1 MYKFESELVKKF
13 EGYLRLSQNPFEEV
27 EIGFEFNYRSGK
39 VDVVAKTTNYELISF
54 EAKLLNWRKAL
65 AQAYRATSFSHYSY
79 VVLPESIA
87 FAALQFDYE
96 FNSRKVGLCSVAN
109 NGIVIHISAPRCN
122 PFQPWLTN
130 SALKYISC

>member
-1 MYKFESELVKKF
+1 MYKFESELVKEF
-13 EGYLRLSQNPFEEV
+13 DEYLRIVQCPFEQV
-27 EIGFEFNYRSGK
+27 ETGFEFNYLSGK
-39 VDVVAKTTNYELISF
+39 VDVVAKNIICELYSF

-79 VVLPESIA
+79 VVLPERIA
-87 FAALQFDYE
+87 FNALDFDYE
-96 FNSRKVGLCSVAN
+96 FTNRKVGLCSVN
-109 NGIVIHISAPRCN
+109 KIGIFIHISAPRCN